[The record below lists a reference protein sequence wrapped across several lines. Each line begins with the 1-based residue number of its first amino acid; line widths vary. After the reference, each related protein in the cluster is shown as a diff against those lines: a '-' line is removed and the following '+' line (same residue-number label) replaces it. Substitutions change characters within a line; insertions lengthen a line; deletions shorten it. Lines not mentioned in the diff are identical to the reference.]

1 MIAISQTFKAF
12 TLKTLLII
20 TCSTIGFTAF
30 TKCDAQAIVGEWK
43 GVSVKNYYSAEYT
56 KQIGKSMEEKFAK
69 DVGNSEMN
77 YIADHTFIMTFSAP
91 NSSDVTTMKG
101 TWNVSG
107 DQLKLTLEPQYNP
120 QRISTTATFS
130 INGNTMVTTALI
142 APPARIIK
150 TITTATR
157 L

>member
-1 MIAISQTFKAF
+1 
-12 TLKTLLII
+12 
-20 TCSTIGFTAF
+20 
-30 TKCDAQAIVGEWK
+30 
-43 GVSVKNYYSAEYT
+43 
-56 KQIGKSMEEKFAK
+56 
-69 DVGNSEMN
+69 
-77 YIADHTFIMTFSAP
+77 
-91 NSSDVTTMKG
+91 MKG

-130 INGNTMVTTALI
+130 INGNTMVTTAEI